1 MLPAGNPFLD
11 GIISLRPARAG
22 FRTRYN
28 PPMTRRPTAD
38 GASWVAQAA
47 DAGTRLDKFLA
58 APERVGSRGRVLEA
72 LDKGKVF
79 INDAEAT
86 RRQAGAALRA
96 GDVVRVWM
104 DRPGSARRRPR
115 ASVEAGDVEILYEDA
130 ALMVVNKPAGLL
142 SVPLERKPDAG
153 SAYDDLEA
161 HLRPRGKRKPL
172 VVHRI
177 DRDTSGLVVFA
188 RTARAQQALKDQF
201 RRREPERVYLAIVY
215 GHPQPVEGTWRDHLV
230 WDSKALIQKR
240 TRKGDPAGKEA
251 ISRYRV
257 VEALEGASLVEV
269 RLVTGKR
276 NQIRLQAR
284 LRGHTLVGEQRY
296 VYGPD
301 ALRSI
306 EFPRQALH
314 AHRLSFQHPVDG
326 RPLTFEAPLPA
337 DLSALV
343 KRLRA
348 PATPAGRSRRAAPSA
363 PGPR

>member
-1 MLPAGNPFLD
+1 MDAIPVQFRSVNARDRRSDGTTWTVAHGLAG
-11 GIISLRPARAG
+11 
-22 FRTRYN
+22 
-28 PPMTRRPTAD
+28 M
-38 GASWVAQAA
+38 
-47 DAGTRLDKFLA
+47 RLDKFLA
-58 APERVGSRGRVLEA
+58 AAERLGSRGRVVDA

-79 INDAEAT
+79 VNDEEVT
-86 RRQAGAALRA
+86 RRQAGGVLRA

-104 DRPGSARRRPR
+104 DRPGSAKPRPR
-115 ASVEAGDVEILYEDA
+115 TSVSAGEVEIVYQDD

-142 SVPLERKPDAG
+142 SVPLGRKPDAG

-201 RRREPERVYLAIVY
+201 RRREPERVYLAVVY
-215 GHPQPVEGTWRDHLV
+215 GRPQPDEGTWRDHLA

-240 TRKGDPAGKEA
+240 TRSSDPAGKEA

-257 VEALEGASLVEV
+257 LEALDGASLVEV

-337 DLSALV
+337 DLAALV
-343 KRLRA
+343 KRLRT

-363 PGPR
+363 PAPR